1 MNDVSTYTD
10 TRGPQR
16 FGLAVVIVF
25 LLGFGAWAGLAPL
38 KSAAIAD
45 GQVAMSGKNRKVQH
59 LDGGIIGAI
68 EHREGDAVYAGQ
80 LLYRLESTQ
89 LESQLAATRAQL
101 DAALAEQ
108 ARLRAERDADNELV
122 FPLEL
127 AERVEQ
133 ERVAELLVTQ
143 DALFE
148 QRRTTLAGQMEV
160 MAQRVAA
167 LEEEIKGLEAQRDA
181 ASEQARLL
189 QREIDNIDK
198 LVKQGMA
205 KQAETL
211 SKQGELARRRGDFGD
226 YVARIAKARQK
237 IAETRLQ
244 AMDLRNRRLE
254 EVGDALGEA
263 DGRIAELR
271 EQLRSQADKLA
282 RLEIRAPVDG
292 VLANVVVN
300 TIGQVVQPGETLLDV
315 VPSDEAPIVEAR
327 LRRQDIDEI
336 RVGLEA
342 EVRLTS
348 YNLRQTPNLQGR
360 LVFVS
365 ADAVSDPHTGESYYP
380 VRIEL
385 DATPDGIEL
394 RAGMP
399 AEAMIATGEGTM
411 MDYLLSPLLDAVRRS
426 MRES

>member
-1 MNDVSTYTD
+1 
-10 TRGPQR
+10 
-16 FGLAVVIVF
+16 
-25 LLGFGAWAGLAPL
+25 
-38 KSAAIAD
+38 
-45 GQVAMSGKNRKVQH
+45 
-59 LDGGIIGAI
+59 
-68 EHREGDAVYAGQ
+68 
-80 LLYRLESTQ
+80 
-89 LESQLAATRAQL
+89 
-101 DAALAEQ
+101 
-108 ARLRAERDADNELV
+108 
-122 FPLEL
+122 
-127 AERVEQ
+127 
-133 ERVAELLVTQ
+133 
-143 DALFE
+143 
-148 QRRTTLAGQMEV
+148 
-160 MAQRVAA
+160 MA
-167 LEEEIKGLEAQRDA
+167 
-181 ASEQARLL
+181 S
-189 QREIDNIDK
+189 
-198 LVKQGMA
+198 
-205 KQAETL
+205 
-211 SKQGELARRRGDFGD
+211 GELARRRGDFGD

-411 MDYLLSPLLDAVRRS
+411 MDYLLSPLLDAVRRGRADRCATRS
-426 MRES
+426 GSHPDCPIPPRSRRIRARAGSRARAAASSCARSGGGSDSR